1 MHNGAVVGHV
11 ERDIRH
17 VQEIVREIFLDDIA
31 LVASA
36 DHEIIGAVRRVELHD
51 VPEDRL
57 AADLD
62 HRLRLQIALFGY
74 PSAQPAGENDDLHG
88 PWCAGV
94 GIDKRRRNPA
104 VATSLSARSTDSLW

>member
-1 MHNGAVVGHV
+1 MRVVGHV
-11 ERDIRH
+11 ERDVGH
-17 VQEIVREIFLDDIA
+17 VQEVVREILLDDVA
-31 LVASA
+31 LVAAA
-36 DHEIIGAVRRVELHD
+36 DHEIVDAVRRVDLHD

-62 HRLRLQIALFGY
+62 HRLRLQIALLGD
-74 PSAQPAGENDDLHG
+74 PRAEPAGENDDLHG